1 MVRTILM
8 ARAVLLAI
16 VRERMRGCFSA
27 IIGPVL
33 QNRSGKR
40 AANRL
45 AVFANK

>member
-1 MVRTILM
+1 MVRAILM

-33 QNRSGKR
+33 QKRSGKKSSES
-40 AANRL
+40 ACGL
-45 AVFANK
+45 CK